1 MIANYLALGLVS
13 LLTMT
18 ILGYMVLKNALFGT
32 KTRRAFQRAIF
43 VIGVIIISEM
53 GASYFTEPSL
63 FSRAMNIAFCTIG
76 FSISPFVPYLI
87 VSAFAHQRSRL
98 GMILSIPALINL
110 VLVLLSPIY
119 GFIFAV
125 SLANVYVRGHWFA
138 VYVLSYLS
146 SFAFLLVE
154 TVRVVRFYQNKNR
167 FSLLWLVLFF
177 MAGTMIQLVW
187 PSIHTTW
194 VSVSIAMVLYYAYY
208 CELIET
214 HDSLT
219 NLFNRRAYEHKLL
232 LMKAKRCGAIILLDA
247 DNFKSINDMYGH
259 PFGDKCLMTIAGSMR
274 DAFSKIGSCY
284 RIGGDEFCVLC
295 EYPNEQLI
303 FDAEKAFEMAM
314 TAQQQDDSRI
324 PGVSFGHSIY
334 NEKSHTSIEQA
345 VAEADQLLFLCKENH
360 KRQKGI
366 DKFDPH

>member
-32 KTRRAFQRAIF
+32 KIRRAFLRAIF

-63 FSRAMNIAFCTIG
+63 LSRAMNIAFCTIG

-87 VSAFAHQRSRL
+87 VSAYTHQRSGL
-98 GMILSIPALINL
+98 GMLLLIPALINL

-119 GFIFAV
+119 GFVFYV
-125 SLANVYVRGHWFA
+125 SPANVYERGQFFIVFVVA
-138 VYVLSYLS
+138 YLAS
-146 SFAFLLVE
+146 LAFLWVE
-154 TVRVVRFYQNKNR
+154 TVRIVRSFQNKNGIT
-167 FSLLWLVLFF
+167 LLWLALLF
-177 MAGTMIQLVW
+177 MVGTIIQLVW
-187 PSIHTTW
+187 ASIHTAW
-194 VSVSIAMVLYYAYY
+194 LSVSITTILYYAYY

-214 HDSLT
+214 QDSLT
-219 NLFNRRAYEHKLL
+219 NLFNRRAYERMLL
-232 LMKAKRCGAIILLDA
+232 LMNTKRRGAIILLDA
-247 DNFKSINDMYGH
+247 DNFKSVNDMYGH
-259 PFGDKCLMTIAGSMR
+259 PFGDKCLMKIAGIML
-274 DAFSKIGSCY
+274 DAFSKTGSCY

-295 EYPNEQLI
+295 EHPNEQLI
-303 FDAEKAFEMAM
+303 FDAENAFEMAM

-366 DKFDPH
+366 D